1 MIRAAIITEAEVLTE
16 LALRAKAFW
25 GYPDDFMAACRD
37 ELTVR
42 PADLESQQFTYRVL
56 ERDGAVLGFYSLER
70 LSEDEFELEALFVE
84 PDYIGTGLGREL
96 FAHAVTLAGA
106 LGGQS
111 MLIQSDPHASEFYR
125 GAGARQVS
133 MRPSDSIPGRELP
146 VFEIALSQ

>member
-1 MIRAAIITEAEVLTE
+1 MIRAATVGEADTLTE
-16 LALRAKAFW
+16 LALRSKAHW
-25 GYPDDFMAACRD
+25 GYSEEFVAACRD

-42 PADLESQQFTYRVL
+42 PADLESHRFTYRVL

-84 PDYIGTGLGREL
+84 PSCIGSGLGREL
-96 FAHAVTLAGA
+96 FSHAVALAGA

-125 GAGARQVS
+125 GVGARQVG
-133 MRPSDSIPGRELP
+133 MRASDSIPGRELP
-146 VFEIALSQ
+146 VFEMALLQ